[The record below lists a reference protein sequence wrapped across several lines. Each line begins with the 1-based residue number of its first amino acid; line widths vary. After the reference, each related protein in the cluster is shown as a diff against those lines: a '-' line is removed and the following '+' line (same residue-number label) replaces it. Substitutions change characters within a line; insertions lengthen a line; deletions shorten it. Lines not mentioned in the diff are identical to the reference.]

1 MQKAILDVKELNIT
15 QMMFEKYSHDGD
27 MAIDLSSKCKYIK
40 APFDLI
46 IKRIYTPCNAVFC
59 ESVDK
64 VLYADGTI
72 DYMNILLIHDDNISD
87 LKENQ
92 IIKQGTIFYQPGNKG
107 LSTGAHIHLACARG
121 KYLKWVKG
129 KYQPKV
135 KSYAWILPNQKEINK
150 CLFLSDTVRVT
161 KGVYKWVLASTKT
174 DKKVYA
180 KKCDSK
186 YKSLVD
192 ALNSV
197 YIKSDFEYRK
207 KLAYLNGLTEYHGK
221 SKENIYLL
229 NLLKKGLLVIG

>member
-1 MQKAILDVKELNIT
+1 MQKATFSVKELNIT
-15 QMMFEKYSHDGD
+15 QMMNEKFSHDGD
-27 MAIDLSSKCKYIK
+27 LAIDLSKKCKYIK

-46 IKRIYTPCNAVFC
+46 IKRIYTSCNAVFC
-59 ESVDK
+59 ESIEK

-72 DYMNILLIHDDNISD
+72 DYMNLLLIHDDDVSN

-92 IIKQGTIFYQPGNKG
+92 IIKQGSIFFEPGNKG
-107 LSTGAHIHLACARG
+107 ISTGKHIHIACARG
-121 KYLKWVKG
+121 RYLKWIRG

-135 KSYAWILPNQKEINK
+135 KTYAWILPNQKEIND
-150 CLFLSDTVRVT
+150 CLFLDESVKVT
-161 KGVYKWVLASTKT
+161 KGIYKWKKT
-174 DKKVYA
+174 SSIKKDKLYA

-192 ALNSV
+192 ALKSV

-221 SKENIYLL
+221 SKENTFLL